1 MEDAD
6 FLAKPFTCRSAIRF
20 THTDPAGY
28 VFFPRFF
35 EMLQATTEDWL
46 TQRLGINFAEMILDR
61 HLGNPT
67 VHTECQFIKPCILG
81 EYLDISLILEKIG
94 TTSFT
99 VRYIGCVA
107 GEVRLRARSVQIMI
121 ETKTGRPVPFEDD
134 FRRRLTEYMEQVIP
148 PDDIGPEKRG

>member
-1 MEDAD
+1 MEVAD
-6 FLAKPFTCRSAIRF
+6 FMTKPFTCRSAIRF

-28 VFFPRFF
+28 VFFARFF
-35 EMLQATTEDWL
+35 DMLQATTEDWL
-46 TQRLGINFAEMILDR
+46 TQRLGINFAEMILER

-67 VHTECQFIKPCILG
+67 AHTECQFIKPCVLG

-121 ETKTGRPVPFEDD
+121 ETKTGRPVPFDDD
-134 FRRRLTEYMEQVIP
+134 FRGRLTDYMEQVTP